1 VSTPLSSNMTRCPRC
16 GASGNAV
23 LADGLCARCLLGA
36 ALDLDDEFAG
46 DAATRAPRDVG
57 RYRLL
62 DEIDR
67 GGVGVV
73 YRAWQADLRRE
84 VALKML
90 LPARLETKQTRDRF
104 RREAELMASLDHPGI
119 LPVYE
124 VGTHDGL
131 PYFSMKFA
139 EGGNLAQRIAT
150 LHGQFR
156 ECARLLALIARA
168 IGHAHAR
175 GVLHRDL
182 KPSNIVFDAA
192 DQPLVSDF
200 GLARLLAQ
208 DSSLTGIDTVI
219 GTPRYVAPEV
229 ITTAGARL
237 TAAADVYGLGA
248 IFYELLSGSAPFAE
262 LTPLQ
267 ILQQVATRR
276 PQPPRQFD
284 AAIPAVLEAICLRCL
299 EKRPEDRYPSAH
311 ALADALENWLAGT
324 RRTFF
329 DRLRTKLGVPS
340 RRRRFGIAAI
350 LVVAGAVAAAGAYFY
365 LREPIPI
372 PDPAAATRTIAV
384 LPFDVPKAPPAA
396 TAAARQLAAH
406 LRLPSEIHMLPFEQ
420 TLAMAA
426 SKDFPDDRLDSSM
439 TLGAFIRADVVALPG
454 AKQYAVTAT
463 DILRG
468 QILFRAMFALS
479 EVENVA
485 GNLAE
490 ALTKKRQQLLPE
502 ARLSRSEFALLLH
515 GAGLTLNPTPE
526 RNAAAIATLKSLIDK
541 TPDLAL
547 AHAWLADAYIE
558 HYVEPIWLDSAIEEA
573 ARAQRMDP
581 TLGLAP
587 LMLGIAYYNKNWISR
602 ATPAYEQARQLDSAV
617 GGALALV
624 YGTQGRFVD
633 EYRELRDSLRFAPD
647 RGLQMHIASQLL
659 AIGELDA
666 GERMM
671 RIMIER
677 EPEADLRGMFEAEI
691 ALVRGDSAHCREV
704 AGRLEPDFFDGF
716 YTSSGL
722 VRACA
727 IQQGD
732 FEGALATMAATMSNY
747 AKSNGTKTGNNP
759 ALRKAI
765 LLAQVNR
772 RDEIPALLKDARQSM
787 QAAIDSGN
795 EGPSTWLRMA
805 GAQRLAGEIDAAYA
819 TLEHAFALGLT
830 VNYGNRSAVEFLPF
844 LGDERFQAM
853 RAKSEAYV
861 AEQRRQIAQLLAAD
875 PLEYEAPSQAK

>member
-1 VSTPLSSNMTRCPRC
+1 MSTELRAETLNCPQC
-16 GASGNAV
+16 GASGEAL
-23 LADGLCARCLLGA
+23 LANGLCAHCLLGA
-36 ALDLDDEFAG
+36 ALDIDDKGAG
-46 DAATRAPRDVG
+46 DAPREVG
-57 RYRLL
+57 RYRI
-62 DEIDR
+62 DGEIAH
-67 GGVGVV
+67 GGVGIV
-73 YRAWQADLRRE
+73 YRAWQADLQRT

-90 LPARLETKQTRDRF
+90 LPARLDAKDARDRF

-124 VGTHDGL
+124 VGVQDSL
-131 PYFSMKFA
+131 PYFSMKLA
-139 EGGNLAQRIAT
+139 ENGNLAQRIAA
-150 LHGQFR
+150 LRGQFR
-156 ECARLLALIARA
+156 ECARLVAQVARA
-168 IGHAHAR
+168 IAHAHAR

-192 DQPLVSDF
+192 DQPLVTDF
-200 GLARLLAQ
+200 GLARLLAK
-208 DSSLTGIDTVI
+208 DSTLTGIDAVI
-219 GTPRYVAPEV
+219 GTPRYVAPEA
-229 ITTAGARL
+229 ITTTGARL

-248 IFYELLSGSAPFAE
+248 ILYELLSGSAPFAE

-267 ILQQVATRR
+267 ILQQIATRR
-276 PQPPRQFD
+276 PRPPRQFD
-284 AAIPAVLEAICLRCL
+284 AAIPAPLEAICLRCL
-299 EKRPEDRYPSAH
+299 EKRPEDRYPSAN

-324 RRTFF
+324 RRTFI

-350 LVVAGAVAAAGAYFY
+350 LIVAGAVAAAGAYFF

-372 PDPAAATRTIAV
+372 PDPATATRTIAV
-384 LPFDVPKAPPAA
+384 LPFDVPKAAPAA

-406 LRLPSEIHMLPFEQ
+406 LRLPSEIHMLPFEA
-420 TLAMAA
+420 TLSMAA
-426 SKDFPDDRLDSSM
+426 SKNFPDNAIDSST
-439 TLGAFIRADVVALPG
+439 TLGAFIRVDIVALPG
-454 AKQYAVTAT
+454 AKQYAVSAV
-463 DILRG
+463 DILRD
-468 QILFRAMFALS
+468 QILFRATFALS

-502 ARLSRSEFALLLH
+502 ARLPRGQFALLLH
-515 GAGLTLNPTPE
+515 GIRLVRNPTSE
-526 RNAAAIATLKSLIDK
+526 GNATAIATLKNLIDK
-541 TPDLAL
+541 APDLAL

-587 LMLGIAYYNKNWISR
+587 MMMGVAYYNRSWISR
-602 ATPAYEQARQLDSAV
+602 AALAYEQARQLDSRV

-624 YGTQGRFVD
+624 YGTQGRYVD
-633 EYRELRDSLRFAPD
+633 EYRELRDGLRFAPGERD
-647 RGLQMHIASQLL
+647 SQRYLVSLL
-659 AIGELDA
+659 LMIGELDA
-666 GERMM
+666 GERAM

-677 EPEADLRGMFEAEI
+677 EPEANLRGLFEAEI

-704 AGRLEPDFFDGF
+704 ASRLEPDFFDGF

-722 VRACA
+722 VRSCA

-732 FEGALATMAATMSNY
+732 FEGALATMAATMNNY

-795 EGPSTWLRMA
+795 EYPGTWLRMA

-830 VNYGNRSAVEFLPF
+830 VNYRNRSDVEFLPF

-853 RAKSEAYV
+853 HAKSEAYV

-875 PLEYEAPSQAK
+875 PPEYDVVAQVK